1 MSGWLILLM
10 FLLGLSIYST
20 ASYATIKVPDEEG
33 KGKDDAKKAKIWHL
47 IGMITGW
54 VAVVVTVPFALKGDD
69 Y

>member
-1 MSGWLILLM
+1 MSAWLILLM
-10 FLLGLSIYST
+10 FVLGGTIYST

-33 KGKDDAKKAKIWHL
+33 NARDDAKEKKMWNL

-54 VAVVVTVPFALKGDD
+54 VAVVVIVPFALKGDD